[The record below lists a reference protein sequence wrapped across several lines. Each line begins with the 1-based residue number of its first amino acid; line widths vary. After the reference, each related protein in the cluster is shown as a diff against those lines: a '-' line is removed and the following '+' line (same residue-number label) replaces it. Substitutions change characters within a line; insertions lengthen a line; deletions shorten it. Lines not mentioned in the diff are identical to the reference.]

1 MNEGNLARFRADPSK
16 VRGGT
21 ICGHERQWL
30 LIWLDVVASHPD
42 LVKSTSCT
50 CGPCAAR
57 NAIFD
62 PVTLAAIMAE
72 ALRERGFAVSL
83 GSIDAPVRVF
93 AFASSVTVDFED
105 SHNRMLMPK
114 ARVKLLAVMRTPAD
128 PSSREACE
136 RILKGES

>member
-1 MNEGNLARFRADPSK
+1 MNAA
-16 VRGGT
+16 V
-21 ICGHERQWL
+21 CGHRRQWL
-30 LIWLDVVASHPD
+30 LIWLDVIASYPE
-42 LVKSTSCT
+42 LVEPTSCT